1 MYKEVYLYLQE
12 ITSHEKIKS
21 DFENNI
27 RKSILK
33 YWYKI
38 RDDTKEYQLFII
50 DFKLNAAT

>member
-38 RDDTKEYQLFII
+38 RDDTKEY
-50 DFKLNAAT
+50 